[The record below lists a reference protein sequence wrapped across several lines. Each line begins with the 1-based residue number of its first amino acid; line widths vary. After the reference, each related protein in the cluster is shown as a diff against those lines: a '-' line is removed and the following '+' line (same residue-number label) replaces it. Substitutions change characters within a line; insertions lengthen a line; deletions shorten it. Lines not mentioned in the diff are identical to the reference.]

1 MRRVI
6 IVVEG
11 QTEEA
16 FVNRVL
22 APTLAGNALYASATR
37 ITTSR
42 TAHKVYKGGFV
53 NFSHLERD
61 VNQLLKQDQHCYVS
75 TMVDFYRLPNSV
87 PGYAVAMSQVSPY
100 DKVNALHQHFKA
112 HFQSSPRFLPYV
124 QLHEFETLLYAN
136 PAVAASVTGMAV
148 LSAMMNAA
156 IAGSGGNPELVNQ
169 TPQGAPSKRI
179 LATYSGYEKVVHGVQ
194 IASGVGLQTM
204 LNQCAHF
211 KSWHDALLAL
221 PVI

>member
-1 MRRVI
+1 LRRVI
-6 IVVEG
+6 VVVEG

-16 FVNRVL
+16 FVNSVL
-22 APTLAGNALYASATR
+22 APALAENALYASATR

-42 TAHKVYKGGFV
+42 TAHKIYKGGFV

-61 VNQLLKQDQHCYVS
+61 VNQLLRQDQRCYVS

-87 PGYAVAMSQVSPY
+87 PGYAVAMNKASPY
-100 DKVNALHQHFKA
+100 DKVSTLHQHLKT

-124 QLHEFETLLYAN
+124 QLHEFEALLYAN
-136 PAVAASVTGMAV
+136 PAVAASVTGMAG

-156 IAGSGGNPELVNQ
+156 KMDSAGNPELVNQ

-179 LATYSGYEKVVHGVQ
+179 LATYPGYEKVLHGVQ
-194 IASGVGLQTM
+194 MARGVGLQSM

-211 KSWHDALLAL
+211 KSWHDSLIAL